1 MSTTVISIVLGVITI
16 IGVIIKCFR
25 WAVKKIQDD
34 YQSKLEDSEFKS
46 TLNHVN
52 EKLTANSEG
61 TLALLRFRLKEEMSK
76 AIANNQT
83 TLTEY
88 EVTTDM
94 FRAYKRLGGN
104 HTVEHMY
111 EDYQELPVR
120 N

>member
-1 MSTTVISIVLGVITI
+1 MTATVISITLGVITI
-16 IGVIIKCFR
+16 IGVVIKCFR
-25 WAVKKIQDD
+25 WAVKKIQAD
-34 YQSKLEDSEFKS
+34 YQARLEDSEFKS
-46 TLNHVN
+46 TLNRVN
-52 EKLTANSEG
+52 DQLMANSEG

-111 EDYQELPVR
+111 EDYQELPVK
-120 N
+120 